1 MTNFH
6 ELCVKY
12 SKFMQ
17 TYKIYIAGE
26 FIETNTKLEVR
37 NPYNQTIVDTTFL
50 AGDKELEIAIKKGV
64 AAEKEMKEMPS
75 YRRYEILM
83 QISDELKKEKQ
94 RLALLLSQESGKPL
108 RYALGEIDRAA
119 QTFLVAAEESKRI
132 PNEYLSIDWTPVGEG
147 KDGIIKYFPI
157 GLIAGIA
164 PFNFPLNLA
173 VHKIAPA
180 IATGN
185 PIILKPSRSTPLSV
199 LELAKIIDKTSL
211 PKGGVSILPM
221 DRIAG
226 NQLVTDTRFKKL
238 SFTGSPQ
245 VGWQMKREA
254 GRKKVT
260 LELGGNAGV
269 LVSNNADIDL
279 AVKKCLVGSFAYSGQ
294 VCIHVQRIYV
304 QSQVFDSFVAKMV
317 KGTRL
322 LKRGEPNDPAT
333 EISVMIDENNAK
345 RVEAWVNDAIA
356 DGAKILH
363 GGKRQGTYFEP
374 TIITNTKSEMN
385 VCRLE
390 IFGPVVTIEKFD
402 NFEEGIAAINDSDYG
417 LQAGVFT
424 DTIQEIN
431 YAFNHLNVG
440 GVINNDVPTFRVD
453 HMPYGGIKNS
463 GFGREGV
470 KYAMRDML
478 EPKLLVKDI

>member
-1 MTNFH
+1 ML
-6 ELCVKY
+6 E
-12 SKFMQ
+12 
-17 TYKIYIAGE
+17 YKIYVGGE
-26 FIETNTKLEVR
+26 FIKTKIQLEVLSPF
-37 NPYNQTIVDTTFL
+37 NNQIVATTYL
-50 AGDKELEIAIKKGV
+50 AGKYELEIAINKGKATELAMKK
-64 AAEKEMKEMPS
+64 MPI
-75 YRRYEILM
+75 YQRYDILM
-83 QISDELKKEKQ
+83 QISSELQNDKQ
-94 RLALLLSQESGKPL
+94 RLALLLAKESGKPL

-132 PNEYLSIDWTPVGEG
+132 PNEYISIDWTPAGKGKEG
-147 KDGIIKYFPI
+147 VIKYFPI

-211 PKGGVSILPM
+211 PKGAVSIFPM

-245 VGWQMKREA
+245 VGWQMKQEA
-254 GRKKVT
+254 GRKKIT

-269 LVSNNADIDL
+269 IVSNNADIDL

-304 QSQVFDSFVAKMV
+304 QSQVFDTFIAKMIEGTSSLK
-317 KGTRL
+317 KGA
-322 LKRGEPNDPAT
+322 PDDIAT

-345 RVEAWVNDAIA
+345 RVESWVNDAIL
-356 DGAKILH
+356 DGAKVLH

-374 TIITNTKSEMN
+374 TIITNTKPEMN

-402 NFEEGIAAINDSDYG
+402 NFEEGVAAINDSDYG

-424 DTIQEIN
+424 DNIHELN
-431 YAFNHLNVG
+431 YAFNNLEVG

-453 HMPYGGIKNS
+453 HMPYGGVKNS

-478 EPKLLVKDI
+478 EPKLLVKEI

>member
-1 MTNFH
+1 M
-6 ELCVKY
+6 LD
-12 SKFMQ
+12 
-17 TYKIYIAGE
+17 YKIYVGGD
-26 FIETNTKLEVR
+26 FITTKTKLEVL
-37 NPYNQTIVDTTFL
+37 NPFNNQKISTTYL
-50 AGDKELEIAIKKGV
+50 AGKEELEIAIQNGV
-64 AAEKEMKEMPS
+64 SAESVLKNMPV
-75 YRRYEILM
+75 YQRYEILM
-83 QISDELKKEKQ
+83 QISSALKKDKQ
-94 RLALLLSQESGKPL
+94 RLALLLAQESGKPL

-132 PNEYLSIDWTPVGEG
+132 PNEYLSIDWTPAGEG
-147 KDGIIKYFPI
+147 KEGIIKYFPI

-211 PKGGVSILPM
+211 PKGAVSILPM

-226 NQLVTDTRFKKL
+226 NQLVTDIRFKKL
-238 SFTGSPQ
+238 SFTGSPE
-245 VGWQMKREA
+245 VGWKMKAEV

-269 LVSNNADIDL
+269 IVSNHADVGL

-304 QSQVFDSFVAKMV
+304 QSQVFDEFVVKMI
-317 KGTRL
+317 KGTSL
-322 LKRGEPNDPAT
+322 LKRGEPNDIAT

-345 RVEAWVNDAIA
+345 RVESWVNDAVS

-374 TIITNTKSEMN
+374 TIITNTKAEMN

-402 NFEEGIAAINDSDYG
+402 NFKEGVAAINDSQYG

-424 DTIQEIN
+424 DNIQEIN
-431 YAFNHLNVG
+431 YAFNHLEVG

-453 HMPYGGIKNS
+453 HMPYGGVKNS

-478 EPKLLVKDI
+478 EPKLLVKEI

>member
-1 MTNFH
+1 M
-6 ELCVKY
+6 K
-12 SKFMQ
+12 
-17 TYKIYIAGE
+17 TYKIYVAGDFVTTKTRLDVVNPFENKKIA
-26 FIETNTKLEVR
+26 
-37 NPYNQTIVDTTFL
+37 TTYL
-50 AGDKELEIAIKKGV
+50 AGKDELEIAIRKGLE
-64 AAEKEMKEMPS
+64 AEGKMKEMPV
-75 YRRYEILM
+75 YQRYAVLMEISNAIR
-83 QISDELKKEKQ
+83 QEKQ
-94 RLALLLSQESGKPL
+94 RLASILSMESGKPI
-108 RYALGEIDRAA
+108 RYALGEIERAS
-119 QTFLVAAEESKRI
+119 QTFLIAAEESKRI
-132 PNEYLSIDWTPVGEG
+132 PNEYISIDWTQKGEG
-147 KDGIIKYFPI
+147 KEGFVKYFPI

-185 PIILKPSRSTPLSV
+185 PIILKPARATPLSV
-199 LELAKIIDKTSL
+199 LELAKIIDKTIL
-211 PKGGVSILPM
+211 PKGAVSILPM

-226 NQLVTDTRFKKL
+226 NQLVTDPRFKKL

-245 VGWQMKREA
+245 VGWQMKSEA

-279 AVKKCLVGSFAYSGQ
+279 AVQQCLVGSFAYSGQ

-304 QSQVFDSFVAKMV
+304 QSTVFDEFVAKMI
-317 KGTRL
+317 KGTSQL
-322 LKRGEPNDPAT
+322 IQGNPKDAT
-333 EISVMIDENNAK
+333 TDISSMIDETNAK
-345 RVEAWVNDAIA
+345 RVESWVNDAVT
-356 DGAKILH
+356 DGAKVLH
-363 GGKRQGTYFEP
+363 GGNRQGTYYEP
-374 TIITNTKSEMN
+374 TIMTHTKPEMN
-385 VCRLE
+385 ICKLE

-402 NFEEGIAAINDSDYG
+402 EFKEGIAAINNSEYG
-417 LQAGVFT
+417 LQAGIFT
-424 DTIQEIN
+424 NAIDEIN
-431 YAFNHLNVG
+431 FAFNNLDVG

-453 HMPYGGIKNS
+453 HMPYGGVKNS